1 MLRFISGPP
10 TRSFNLIRITS
21 LSFSRSVLEQRCV
34 CVCYC
39 CSVCLCF
46 VLTEKTTR
54 TPTTTATTPWRPPWT
69 EIRLCWEVRTTTKR
83 PRGHRTTRPRARLY
97 SSALTA
103 VYRACTAWLRRRGPA
118 PSRYRAAQTRCTITT
133 LCTMTPYW
141 TLCLLTWW
149 TSALKEKH
157 HVTWI
162 NSSHFLF
169 FTFFFFF
176 FFWISD
182 SSSRWTDES
191 KPRTREHAATTT
203 VMSQQFS
210 PPFLPEHPLL
220 PPNRTEPNRAQFPG
234 FCQEQRPLKSHLCP
248 FVLTLILGD
257 EQTWGGD
264 CKKKKK
270 KKKVRKGR
278 KTTTW
283 NSIRFILR
291 RLNSCHYNDVIL
303 EVDKYERRRRDICF
317 FPLPFFFSLSLSLGF
332 SEEED
337 WTGGHG

>member
-1 MLRFISGPP
+1 M
-10 TRSFNLIRITS
+10 
-21 LSFSRSVLEQRCV
+21 CV

-54 TPTTTATTPWRPPWT
+54 TPTTTTATTPWRPPWT

-83 PRGHRTTRPRARLY
+83 PRGHRTTRPRARLC

-176 FFWISD
+176 FLDKRFLLQVNG
-182 SSSRWTDES
+182 RVWTTHS
-191 KPRTREHAATTT
+191 GTRSHYNSHVSAVFTSVSTRTPTVTT
-203 VMSQQFS
+203 
-210 PPFLPEHPLL
+210 E
-220 PPNRTEPNRAQFPG
+220 PNRTEPSSVPGILSRAAPVKVS
-234 FCQEQRPLKSHLCP
+234 PLSVCTHSDP
-248 FVLTLILGD
+248 RGWTD
-257 EQTWGGD
+257 
-264 CKKKKK
+264 
-270 KKKVRKGR
+270 
-278 KTTTW
+278 
-283 NSIRFILR
+283 LR
-291 RLNSCHYNDVIL
+291 WRL
-303 EVDKYERRRRDICF
+303 
-317 FPLPFFFSLSLSLGF
+317 
-332 SEEED
+332 
-337 WTGGHG
+337 